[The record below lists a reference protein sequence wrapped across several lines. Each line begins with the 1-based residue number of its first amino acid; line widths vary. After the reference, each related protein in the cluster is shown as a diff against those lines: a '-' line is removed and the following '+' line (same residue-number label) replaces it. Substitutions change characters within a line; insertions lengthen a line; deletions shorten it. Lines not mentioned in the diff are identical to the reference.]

1 MPLSTKPKYSTV
13 KDDALLRKKKGKGV
27 ESETGSGIVKP
38 DELPKEMRLATLDI
52 FAGCGGLSQG
62 LEQAGTYYL
71 LSTLYQPKKKRLY
84 HVHAFVMCKVY
95 LQQSGRSSMK
105 GQLGRL
111 LEKTIPKQQ
120 LLLITAM

>member
-27 ESETGSGIVKP
+27 ESETGSGIIKP

-71 LSTLYQPKKKRLY
+71 LSTLYQPKKKGCIM
-84 HVHAFVMCKVY
+84 FM
-95 LQQSGRSSMK
+95 
-105 GQLGRL
+105 
-111 LEKTIPKQQ
+111 
-120 LLLITAM
+120 LLLCARCICNKVGDRV